1 MHLIET
7 QKWLLGAEPPTSNED
22 THKNKMHQN
31 SAILGDFI
39 SELSSKWKLKIHRQI
54 SHIETVTFEFQGRE
68 LFLRW

>member
-1 MHLIET
+1 
-7 QKWLLGAEPPTSNED
+7 
-22 THKNKMHQN
+22 MHQN